1 MQRRRILFVP
11 VTTAHG
17 SGELLRCLIV
27 ARELHR
33 ADPDVDIHFVI
44 NREAHFRDSI
54 EFGVHHCDA
63 SPTYCTPRVIEV
75 LEQVRPDVVV
85 FDNAGRTR
93 QIRAAHRLGAR
104 IVFVSR
110 TPRLRR
116 KAFRISWMLRLSEHW
131 IVSPAFVT
139 GGLGL
144 RERLLGRLFP
154 GVTIR
159 FLDALYQPSAP
170 EARARFLESL
180 EIGVRPFTEAA
191 RSMSAHTGATA
202 LVLTGSSALTAP
214 EHRDGVVLLPRL
226 HSDEVQHLIHGAEL
240 VVSNGGSSLMHALT
254 QGKATVC
261 VGLRSDQGRRIRAAA
276 RTGAAVS
283 EIGAP
288 ERITKTATD
297 LWQDTAARQQLVTR
311 LAQLGLTN
319 GLPITVRALR
329 DLLAAGR

>member
-1 MQRRRILFVP
+1 
-11 VTTAHG
+11 
-17 SGELLRCLIV
+17 
-27 ARELHR
+27 
-33 ADPDVDIHFVI
+33 
-44 NREAHFRDSI
+44 
-54 EFGVHHCDA
+54 
-63 SPTYCTPRVIEV
+63 V

-180 EIGVRPFTEAA
+180 EIGVRPFALFLPGGGGDHPDAVRAVHLFTEAA